1 MNELKKLKVLK
12 NNEYKA
18 IKFLT
23 DNYHEM
29 IFYMLVKLTHDYE
42 KACSIENYVY
52 KDILK
57 KCNYEDD
64 VLKQLVIEDTINV
77 YNILYEGLG
86 NKEVLKIS
94 DVINKEYYFS
104 NEERIILNSLDE
116 QDSKIF
122 FLKTIFAFTFDEIS
136 KELSIDKKEII
147 TRYKEAI
154 KKVKEINKW

>member
-64 VLKQLVIEDTINV
+64 DLKQLVIEDTINV

>member
-52 KDILK
+52 KEILK

-64 VLKQLVIEDTINV
+64 DLKQLVIEDTINV

>member
-57 KCNYEDD
+57 KCNYKDD
-64 VLKQLVIEDTINV
+64 DLKQLVIEDTINV

-104 NEERIILNSLDE
+104 NDERIILNSLDE

-147 TRYKEAI
+147 SRYKEAI